1 MKKKQQQQI
10 NPFVIGQ
17 WVRGE
22 KFFGREDLMAELLE
36 GSRTA
41 VWVAGLRRMG
51 KTSLLREIERRVL
64 QNARSPYL
72 PVYWDMEGASDD
84 ATLRESLLAALDETS
99 GRFAAE
105 TDWEKTNTSE
115 LLRKI
120 QQAARLQQKTLLLLC
135 DEVEALLAVAQDDPH
150 VLSRLR
156 RVMQGSADMRCLV
169 TATRRLAR
177 LETLEATETSPFLH
191 GFTPPL
197 YLPPLRENECQALL
211 RQGGFSEPLQAEL
224 YRLSGGHPFLI
235 QVLAKRMLEFDDLEE
250 AFSSVQHDDALLNFF
265 RVDYQTLQPAEQVL
279 LRRCAQGDLASSE
292 TTTNTVS
299 RTALQTLRALG
310 LLLEKNGSV
319 HLRSPLLKTWLSV
332 VAAEDGMNVIA
343 TPAPA
348 WRALQRGDRIGAYEI
363 LHEIARGGMGVVY
376 CGRDVHLQRLVALK
390 LIHPEATR
398 EASQRARLLAEAR
411 ALSQLNHPNIA
422 VIYAVEFIGEA
433 PCLCMEYLAGMR
445 LDDWAHNPEK
455 KFAEKLEVARQI
467 ASALAAAHRA
477 GIIHRDL
484 KPSNIIVNAQNHA
497 KLLDFGIARKV
508 DAAERLTQ
516 TGQTPGTPA
525 YMSPEQISNLEVD
538 ERSDVFSLGVLF
550 YELFTG
556 QRPFSGDNFF
566 ALAYAIVNENP
577 ISIESW
583 QINLPEDL
591 VNLIKRSLQKLPQ
604 KRFADAQEL
613 LLALEQV
620 SKKA

>member
-1 MKKKQQQQI
+1 MRKKQQQQI

-84 ATLRESLLAALDETS
+84 ATLHESLLAALDETS

-105 TDWEKTNTSE
+105 TDWEKTSTPE

-150 VLSRLR
+150 VLARLR
-156 RVMQGSADMRCLV
+156 RVMQGSEGMRCLI
-169 TATRRLAR
+169 TATRRLTR
-177 LETLEATETSPFLH
+177 LETLDATETSPFLH

-235 QVLAKRMLEFDDLEE
+235 QVLAKRMLEFDDLQE
-250 AFSSVQHDDALLNFF
+250 AFSSMQHDDALLNFF
-265 RVDYQTLQPAEQVL
+265 RVDYQTLQPVEQAL
-279 LRRCAQGDLASSE
+279 LRRCAQSDLASSE

-310 LLLEKNGSV
+310 LLLEQDGKP
-319 HLRSPLLKTWLSV
+319 HLRSPLLKTWLSA
-332 VAAEDGMNVIA
+332 VAADDATNVI
-343 TPAPA
+343 TAPA

-422 VIYAVEFIGEA
+422 VIYTVEFIGEA

-455 KFAEKLEVARQI
+455 NFAEKLEVARQI

-583 QINLPEDL
+583 QINLPEEL

>member
-1 MKKKQQQQI
+1 MRKKQQQQI

-22 KFFGREDLMAELLE
+22 KFFGREDLMAELLG
-36 GSRTA
+36 GSRSA

-115 LLRKI
+115 LLRTI

-135 DEVEALLAVAQDDPH
+135 DEVEALLTVAQDDPH
-150 VLSRLR
+150 VLARLR
-156 RVMQGSADMRCLV
+156 RVMQGSADMRCIV

-197 YLPPLRENECQALL
+197 YLPPLQENECQALL

-235 QVLAKRMLEFDDLEE
+235 QVLAKRTLEFDDLEE
-250 AFSSVQHDDALLNFF
+250 AFSSMQHDDALLNFF
-265 RVDYQTLQPAEQVL
+265 RVDYQALQPVEQAL
-279 LRRCAQGDLASSE
+279 LRRCAQSDLASSE

-310 LLLEKNGSV
+310 LLLEQDGKP
-319 HLRSPLLKTWLSV
+319 HLRSPLLKTWLSA
-332 VAAEDGMNVIA
+332 VAADDATNVI
-343 TPAPA
+343 TAPA

-433 PCLCMEYLAGMR
+433 PCLCMEYLEGMR

-455 KFAEKLEVARQI
+455 NFAEKLKVARQI

-525 YMSPEQISNLEVD
+525 YMSPEQISDLDVD

-591 VNLIKRSLQKLPQ
+591 VSLIKRSLQKMPQ

-613 LLALEQV
+613 VLALEQV

>member
-1 MKKKQQQQI
+1 MRKKQQQQI

-22 KFFGREDLMAELLE
+22 KFFGREDLMAELLG

-115 LLRKI
+115 LLRTI

-156 RVMQGSADMRCLV
+156 RVMQVSADMRCIV

-197 YLPPLRENECQALL
+197 YLPPLQENECQALL

-250 AFSSVQHDDALLNFF
+250 AFSSMQHDDALLNFF
-265 RVDYQTLQPAEQVL
+265 RVDYQALQPVEQAL
-279 LRRCAQGDLASSE
+279 LRRCAQSDLASSE

-310 LLLEKNGSV
+310 LLLEQDGKP
-319 HLRSPLLKTWLSV
+319 HLRSPLLKTWLSA
-332 VAAEDGMNVIA
+332 VAADDATNVI
-343 TPAPA
+343 TAPA

-422 VIYAVEFIGEA
+422 VIYAIEFIGA
-433 PCLCMEYLAGMR
+433 VPCLCMEYLEGMR

-455 KFAEKLEVARQI
+455 NFAEKLEVARQI

-525 YMSPEQISNLEVD
+525 YMSPEQISDLEVD

-591 VNLIKRSLQKLPQ
+591 VNLIKRSLQKMPQ

>member
-1 MKKKQQQQI
+1 MRKKQQQQI

-17 WVRGE
+17 WVRGG

-135 DEVEALLAVAQDDPH
+135 DEVEALLAVAQDDPQ

-156 RVMQGSADMRCLV
+156 RVMQCSADMRCIV

-250 AFSSVQHDDALLNFF
+250 AFSSMQHDDALLNFF
-265 RVDYQTLQPAEQVL
+265 RVDYQTLQPVEQAL
-279 LRRCAQGDLASSE
+279 LRRCAQSDLALSE

-319 HLRSPLLKTWLSV
+319 HLRSPLLKTWLSA
-332 VAAEDGMNVIA
+332 VAADDATNVI
-343 TPAPA
+343 TAPA

-422 VIYAVEFIGEA
+422 VIYTVEFIGEA

-583 QINLPEDL
+583 QINLPEEL

>member
-1 MKKKQQQQI
+1 MEKKQQQQS

-22 KFFGREDLMAELLE
+22 KFFGREDLMAELLA
-36 GSRTA
+36 GSRAA

-51 KTSLLREIERRVL
+51 KTSLLREIELRVL
-64 QNARSPYL
+64 QNTASPYL
-72 PVYWDMEGASDD
+72 PLYWDMEGAADD
-84 ATLRESLLAALDETS
+84 ETLCESLLASLDEIS
-99 GRFAAE
+99 SRFAVE
-105 TDWEKTNTSE
+105 THWEKETTPE
-115 LLRKI
+115 LVRKI

-135 DEVEALLAVAQDDPH
+135 DEVEALLTVAQDDPH
-150 VLSRLR
+150 VLARMR
-156 RVMQGSADMRCLV
+156 RVMQGSADLRCIL

-177 LETLEATETSPFLH
+177 LETLGATETSPFLH

-197 YLPPLRENECQALL
+197 YLPPLREDECQALL
-211 RQGGFSEPLQAEL
+211 RQGGFSEHLQAEL

-235 QVLAKRMLEFDDLEE
+235 QVLAKRMLELEDLEE
-250 AFSSVQHDDALLNFF
+250 AFNSMQHDDALLNFF
-265 RVDYQTLQPAEQVL
+265 RVDYQTLQPAEQAL
-279 LRRCAQGDLASSE
+279 LRRCAQSDLRISE
-292 TTTNTVS
+292 TAAGSLS

-310 LLLEKNGSV
+310 LLLEQDGMLQ
-319 HLRSPLLKTWLSV
+319 LRSPLLKTWLSA
-332 VAAEDGMNVIA
+332 VAADEA
-343 TPAPA
+343 TNMITAPA

-363 LHEIARGGMGVVY
+363 LHEIARGGMGMVY

-390 LIHPEATR
+390 LIHPEATH
-398 EASQRARLLAEAR
+398 EAAQRARLLAEAR

-433 PCLCMEYLAGMR
+433 PCLCMEYLEGMR

-455 KFAEKLEVARQI
+455 NFAEKLEVARQI

-566 ALAYAIVNENP
+566 SLAYAIVNENP
-577 ISIESW
+577 ISIEFW
-583 QINLPEDL
+583 QIDLPEDL
-591 VNLIKRSLQKLPQ
+591 VSLIKRSLQKLPQ
-604 KRFADAQEL
+604 NRFKDAQEL
-613 LLALEQV
+613 LLALQQV

>member
-1 MKKKQQQQI
+1 MRKKQQQQI

-84 ATLRESLLAALDETS
+84 ATLHESLLAALDETS

-105 TDWEKTNTSE
+105 TDWEKTSTPE

-150 VLSRLR
+150 VLARLR
-156 RVMQGSADMRCLV
+156 RVMQGSEGMRCLI
-169 TATRRLAR
+169 TATRRLTR
-177 LETLEATETSPFLH
+177 LETLDATETSPFLH

-250 AFSSVQHDDALLNFF
+250 AFSSMQHDDALLNFF
-265 RVDYQTLQPAEQVL
+265 RVDYQTLQPVEQAL
-279 LRRCAQGDLASSE
+279 LRRCAQSDLASSE

-310 LLLEKNGSV
+310 LLLEQDGKP
-319 HLRSPLLKTWLSV
+319 HLRSPLLKTWLSA
-332 VAAEDGMNVIA
+332 VAADDATNVI
-343 TPAPA
+343 TAPA

-422 VIYAVEFIGEA
+422 VIYTVEFIGEA

-455 KFAEKLEVARQI
+455 NFAEKLEVARQI

-583 QINLPEDL
+583 QINLPEEL

>member
-1 MKKKQQQQI
+1 MRKKQQQQI

-22 KFFGREDLMAELLE
+22 KFFGREDLMAELLG
-36 GSRTA
+36 GSRSA

-156 RVMQGSADMRCLV
+156 RVMQGSADMRCIV

-197 YLPPLRENECQALL
+197 YLPPLQENECQALL

-235 QVLAKRMLEFDDLEE
+235 QVLAKRTLEFDDLEE
-250 AFSSVQHDDALLNFF
+250 AFSSMQHDDALLNFF
-265 RVDYQTLQPAEQVL
+265 RVDYQALQPVEQAL
-279 LRRCAQGDLASSE
+279 LRRCAQSDLASSE

-310 LLLEKNGSV
+310 LLLEQDGKP
-319 HLRSPLLKTWLSV
+319 HLRSPLLKTWLSA
-332 VAAEDGMNVIA
+332 VAADDATNVI
-343 TPAPA
+343 TAPA

-433 PCLCMEYLAGMR
+433 PCLCMEYLEGMR

-455 KFAEKLEVARQI
+455 NFAEKLKVARQI

-525 YMSPEQISNLEVD
+525 YMSPEQISDLDVD

-591 VNLIKRSLQKLPQ
+591 VSLIKRSLQKMPQ

-613 LLALEQV
+613 VLALEQV

>member
-1 MKKKQQQQI
+1 MRKKQQQQI

-17 WVRGE
+17 WVRGG

-156 RVMQGSADMRCLV
+156 RVMQGSADMRCIV

-250 AFSSVQHDDALLNFF
+250 AFSSMQHDDALLNFF
-265 RVDYQTLQPAEQVL
+265 RVDYQTLQPVEQAL
-279 LRRCAQGDLASSE
+279 LRRCAQSDLALSE

-310 LLLEKNGSV
+310 LLVEKNGSV
-319 HLRSPLLKTWLSV
+319 HLRAPLLKTWLSA
-332 VAAEDGMNVIA
+332 VAADDATNVI
-343 TPAPA
+343 TAPA

-398 EASQRARLLAEAR
+398 EASQRARMLAEAR

-422 VIYAVEFIGEA
+422 VIYTVEFIGET

-583 QINLPEDL
+583 QINLREDL

>member
-1 MKKKQQQQI
+1 MRKKQQQQI

-36 GSRTA
+36 GSRSA

-64 QNARSPYL
+64 QNAQSPYL

-105 TDWEKTNTSE
+105 TDWEKTRTPE

-150 VLSRLR
+150 VLARLR
-156 RVMQGSADMRCLV
+156 RVMQGSERMRCLI
-169 TATRRLAR
+169 TATRRLTR
-177 LETLEATETSPFLH
+177 LETLAATETSPFLH

-224 YRLSGGHPFLI
+224 YRRSGGHPFLI
-235 QVLAKRMLEFDDLEE
+235 QVLAKRMLEFDDLEA
-250 AFSSVQHDDALLNFF
+250 AFSSMQHDDALLNFF
-265 RVDYQTLQPAEQVL
+265 RVDYQTLQPVEQAL
-279 LRRCAQGDLASSE
+279 LRRCAQSDLASSE

-310 LLLEKNGSV
+310 LLLVQDGKP
-319 HLRSPLLKTWLSV
+319 HLRSPLLKTWLSA
-332 VAAEDGMNVIA
+332 VAADDATNVI
-343 TPAPA
+343 TAPA

-422 VIYAVEFIGEA
+422 VIYTVEFIGEA

-516 TGQTPGTPA
+516 TGQMPGTPA

>member
-1 MKKKQQQQI
+1 MRKKQQQQI

-51 KTSLLREIERRVL
+51 KTSLLREIELRVL
-64 QNARSPYL
+64 QNAASPCL
-72 PVYWDMEGASDD
+72 PLYWDMEGA
-84 ATLRESLLAALDETS
+84 ANNETLCESLLAALDETS

-105 TDWEKTNTSE
+105 TDWKKTSTPE

-120 QQAARLQQKTLLLLC
+120 HQAARLQQKTLLLLC

-150 VLSRLR
+150 LLARLR
-156 RVMQGSADMRCLV
+156 RIMQGSTDMRCIL
-169 TATRRLAR
+169 TATRRLTR
-177 LETLEATETSPFLH
+177 LETLDATETSPFLH

-197 YLPPLRENECQALL
+197 YLPPLREEECQALL
-211 RQGGFSEPLQAEL
+211 RQGGFSEPLEAEL

-235 QVLAKRMLEFDDLEE
+235 QVLAKRMLEFDELEE
-250 AFSSVQHDDALLNFF
+250 AFSSMQHDDALLNFF
-265 RVDYQTLQPAEQVL
+265 RVDYQTLQPVEQAL
-279 LRRCAQGDLASSE
+279 LRRCAQSDLASSE

-310 LLLEKNGSV
+310 LLLEQDGILR
-319 HLRSPLLKTWLSV
+319 LRSPLLKTWLSA
-332 VAAEDGMNVIA
+332 VAADDATNVIA

-433 PCLCMEYLAGMR
+433 PCLCMEYLEGMR
-445 LDDWAHNPEK
+445 LDDWAHSPEK
-455 KFAEKLEVARQI
+455 NFAEKFEVARQI

-556 QRPFSGDNFF
+556 QRPFAGDNFF
-566 ALAYAIVNENP
+566 ALAYAIMNENP
-577 ISIESW
+577 APWEL
-583 QINLPEDL
+583 QRGKLPE
-591 VNLIKRSLQKLPQ
+591 NLIKLITRSLQKLPH

>member
-1 MKKKQQQQI
+1 MRKKQQQQI

-41 VWVAGLRRMG
+41 VWIAGLRRMG

-105 TDWEKTNTSE
+105 ADWEKTNTSE

-150 VLSRLR
+150 VLARLR
-156 RVMQGSADMRCLV
+156 RVMQGSEGMRCLI

-177 LETLEATETSPFLH
+177 LETLDATETSPFLH

-250 AFSSVQHDDALLNFF
+250 AFSSMQHDDALLSFF
-265 RVDYQTLQPAEQVL
+265 RVDYQTLQPVEQAL
-279 LRRCAQGDLASSE
+279 LRRCAQSDLASSE
-292 TTTNTVS
+292 TATNTVS

-319 HLRSPLLKTWLSV
+319 LLRSPLLKTWLSAL
-332 VAAEDGMNVIA
+332 AADDATHVI
-343 TPAPA
+343 TAPA

-411 ALSQLNHPNIA
+411 SLSQLNHPNIA

-433 PCLCMEYLAGMR
+433 PCLCMEYLEGMR
-445 LDDWAHNPEK
+445 LDDWARNPEK
-455 KFAEKLEVARQI
+455 KIAEKLEVARQI

-613 LLALEQV
+613 LLAFEQV

>member
-1 MKKKQQQQI
+1 MRKKQQQQI

-22 KFFGREDLMAELLE
+22 KFFGREDLMAELLG

-84 ATLRESLLAALDETS
+84 ATLCESLLAALDETS

-115 LLRKI
+115 LLRTI

-156 RVMQGSADMRCLV
+156 RVMQVSADMRCIV

-197 YLPPLRENECQALL
+197 YLPPLQENECQALL

-250 AFSSVQHDDALLNFF
+250 AFSSMQHDDALLNFF
-265 RVDYQTLQPAEQVL
+265 RVDYQTLQPVEQAL
-279 LRRCAQGDLASSE
+279 LRRCAQSDLASSE

-310 LLLEKNGSV
+310 LLLEQDGKP
-319 HLRSPLLKTWLSV
+319 HLRSPLLKTWLSA
-332 VAAEDGMNVIA
+332 VAADDATNVI
-343 TPAPA
+343 TAPA

-422 VIYAVEFIGEA
+422 VIYAIEFIGA
-433 PCLCMEYLAGMR
+433 VPCLCMEYLEGMR

-455 KFAEKLEVARQI
+455 NFAEKLEVARQI

-525 YMSPEQISNLEVD
+525 YMSPEQISDLEVD

-591 VNLIKRSLQKLPQ
+591 VNLIKCSLQKMPQ

>member
-1 MKKKQQQQI
+1 MRKKQQQQI

-22 KFFGREDLMAELLE
+22 KFFGREDLMAELLG
-36 GSRTA
+36 GSRSA

-115 LLRKI
+115 LLRTI

-135 DEVEALLAVAQDDPH
+135 DEVEALLTVAQDDPH
-150 VLSRLR
+150 VLARLR
-156 RVMQGSADMRCLV
+156 RVMQGSADMRCIV
-169 TATRRLAR
+169 AATRRLAR

-197 YLPPLRENECQALL
+197 YLPPLQENECQALL

-235 QVLAKRMLEFDDLEE
+235 QVLAKRTLEFDDLEE
-250 AFSSVQHDDALLNFF
+250 AFSSMQHDDALLNFF
-265 RVDYQTLQPAEQVL
+265 RVDYQALQPVEQAL
-279 LRRCAQGDLASSE
+279 LRRCAQSDLASSE

-310 LLLEKNGSV
+310 LLLEQDGKP
-319 HLRSPLLKTWLSV
+319 HLRSPLLKTWLSA
-332 VAAEDGMNVIA
+332 VAADDATNVI
-343 TPAPA
+343 TAPA

-433 PCLCMEYLAGMR
+433 PCLCMEYLEGMR

-455 KFAEKLEVARQI
+455 NFAEKLKVARQI

-525 YMSPEQISNLEVD
+525 YMSPEQISDLDVD

-591 VNLIKRSLQKLPQ
+591 VSLIKRSLQKMPQ

-613 LLALEQV
+613 VLALEQV

>member
-1 MKKKQQQQI
+1 MRKKQQQQI

-105 TDWEKTNTSE
+105 TDWEKTSTPE

-150 VLSRLR
+150 VLARLR
-156 RVMQGSADMRCLV
+156 RVMQGSERMRCLI
-169 TATRRLAR
+169 TATRRLTR
-177 LETLEATETSPFLH
+177 LETLDATETSPFLH

-235 QVLAKRMLEFDDLEE
+235 QVLAKRMLEFDDLQE
-250 AFSSVQHDDALLNFF
+250 AFSSMQHDDALLNFF
-265 RVDYQTLQPAEQVL
+265 RVDYQTLQPVEQAL
-279 LRRCAQGDLASSE
+279 LRRCAQSDLASSE

-310 LLLEKNGSV
+310 LLLEQDGKP
-319 HLRSPLLKTWLSV
+319 HLRSPLLKTWLSA
-332 VAAEDGMNVIA
+332 VAADDATNVI
-343 TPAPA
+343 TAPA

-422 VIYAVEFIGEA
+422 VIYTVEFIGEA

-455 KFAEKLEVARQI
+455 NFAEKLEVARQI

-583 QINLPEDL
+583 QINLPEEL

>member
-1 MKKKQQQQI
+1 M
-10 NPFVIGQ
+10 
-17 WVRGE
+17 
-22 KFFGREDLMAELLE
+22 
-36 GSRTA
+36 
-41 VWVAGLRRMG
+41 
-51 KTSLLREIERRVL
+51 
-64 QNARSPYL
+64 
-72 PVYWDMEGASDD
+72 
-84 ATLRESLLAALDETS
+84 
-99 GRFAAE
+99 
-105 TDWEKTNTSE
+105 
-115 LLRKI
+115 
-120 QQAARLQQKTLLLLC
+120 
-135 DEVEALLAVAQDDPH
+135 
-150 VLSRLR
+150 
-156 RVMQGSADMRCLV
+156 
-169 TATRRLAR
+169 
-177 LETLEATETSPFLH
+177 
-191 GFTPPL
+191 
-197 YLPPLRENECQALL
+197 
-211 RQGGFSEPLQAEL
+211 
-224 YRLSGGHPFLI
+224 
-235 QVLAKRMLEFDDLEE
+235 
-250 AFSSVQHDDALLNFF
+250 
-265 RVDYQTLQPAEQVL
+265 
-279 LRRCAQGDLASSE
+279 
-292 TTTNTVS
+292 
-299 RTALQTLRALG
+299 
-310 LLLEKNGSV
+310 
-319 HLRSPLLKTWLSV
+319 RSPLLKTWLSA
-332 VAAEDGMNVIA
+332 VAADDATNVI
-343 TPAPA
+343 TAPA

-433 PCLCMEYLAGMR
+433 PCLCMEYLEGMH

-455 KFAEKLEVARQI
+455 NFTEKLEVARQI

-591 VNLIKRSLQKLPQ
+591 VNLIKRSLQKMPQ